1 MIQSV
6 FDIEFVLPFPSFCA
20 PSFLFLHFLMWFMSF
35 WSTSLPSIIFFLPQ
49 LLTHFLSS
57 FLLLHFQSYTLLRPS
72 STHFLLFILQDFHG
86 YSDTFA
92 ANNTFY
98 NNYLI
103 CCEHVSFVAI
113 RSDVHQRFSTG
124 VFLEYYIFTRTHTQH
139 EAFHKD
145 SRS

>member
-1 MIQSV
+1 MCDPV
-6 FDIEFVLPFPSFCA
+6 
-20 PSFLFLHFLMWFMSF
+20 
-35 WSTSLPSIIFFLPQ
+35 SIWYWVCTTI
-49 LLTHFLSS
+49 S
-57 FLLLHFQSYTLLRPS
+57 FLLYSFFPLSALSNVIYVLLVFVTSFHYFLPSTATYAFPLFISSSAFPILRPS

-98 NNYLI
+98 TNYLI
-103 CCEHVSFVAI
+103 CCKHVSFVAI

-124 VFLEYYIFTRTHTQH
+124 VFLEYYIFTRTQTQH